1 MNEKRVKTEQAPF
14 DSFAKIGARTLLKAA
29 FESKAS
35 GPSSSSTPRYRKK
48 TAQLSVSYASHPG
61 EGLILTMQLGMPY
74 RSFVDRR
81 WPLSLLLQEGRLALG
96 GPIATLN
103 LGLYGVN
110 LRAAEKRGGE
120 EEMC

>member
-81 WPLSLLLQEGRLALG
+81 WPLSLLLQEGRLACRW
-96 GPIATLN
+96 PDRHPES
-103 LGLYGVN
+103 
-110 LRAAEKRGGE
+110 RALWSES
-120 EEMC
+120 